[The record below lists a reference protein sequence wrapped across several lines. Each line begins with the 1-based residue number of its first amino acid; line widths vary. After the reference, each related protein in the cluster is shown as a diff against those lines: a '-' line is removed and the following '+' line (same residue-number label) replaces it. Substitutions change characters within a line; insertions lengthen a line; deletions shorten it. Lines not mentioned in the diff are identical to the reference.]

1 MEIWR
6 ISLLRPM
13 WVLTAPARYILRALS
28 CDHHDKRKWKLLSFL
43 KKDSCCMQMP
53 SNARHLLMIHLFDLQ
68 PNMPLWVLANI
79 MTQFSCCFWKSF
91 YLPLNSWL
99 STLIV
104 RGLFLFGFSHNLAI
118 PQVYSQLISNIC
130 TDALSA
136 EKVMSRGSHPPTK
149 AIVLC
154 DESKHSIDMEK
165 LSHWLLFSV
174 PAHSFK

>member
-1 MEIWR
+1 
-6 ISLLRPM
+6 
-13 WVLTAPARYILRALS
+13 
-28 CDHHDKRKWKLLSFL
+28 
-43 KKDSCCMQMP
+43 
-53 SNARHLLMIHLFDLQ
+53 
-68 PNMPLWVLANI
+68 
-79 MTQFSCCFWKSF
+79 
-91 YLPLNSWL
+91 LPLNSWL

-104 RGLFLFGFSHNLAI
+104 GGLFLFGFSHNLAI

-174 PAHSFK
+174 LAHSFK